1 MIFYQFQVEEA
12 QAALS
17 RKHMQQQELVERAD
31 KAETEKLEAEHKLHE
46 SIEKVNTLNEE
57 IDKEKKIRKKVRT

>member
-57 IDKEKKIRKKVRT
+57 IDKEKK